1 MGIWDDQDAR
11 DGVSGYKYNAG
22 GYAVGIDCKAA
33 QGSLIGIAAGQS
45 FGSFKDK
52 TGIGADYDVDSFL
65 AMIYGRMHPFRDSK
79 FTLDGYGAYGR
90 SRFKG
95 DSYIMG
101 SAANG
106 REIGRA
112 HV

>member
-1 MGIWDDQDAR
+1 MP
-11 DGVSGYKYNAG
+11 G
-22 GYAVGIDCKAA
+22 GYAVGIDYKAA

-95 DSYIMG
+95 DSYMMVPPPMAEQIRTP
-101 SAANG
+101 SAAACAAPG
-106 REIGRA
+106 RNVSRSA
-112 HV
+112 KPL

>member
-1 MGIWDDQDAR
+1 
-11 DGVSGYKYNAG
+11 
-22 GYAVGIDCKAA
+22 
-33 QGSLIGIAAGQS
+33 
-45 FGSFKDK
+45 
-52 TGIGADYDVDSFL
+52 
-65 AMIYGRMHPFRDSK
+65 MIYGRMHPFRDSK

-106 REIGRA
+106 RADTDTFSGALYGTWTERFALGRA
-112 HV
+112 FITLHGY